1 MAIIPKDELSMTN
14 FNSTVFKALG
24 DPSRL
29 KILDFLRKG
38 ERCACEIVPVVGF
51 SQPTV
56 SRHLK
61 VLLDC
66 GVLRRRK
73 EGNKVF
79 YSVTSRTI
87 YELID
92 SVNSTLVE
100 SLSRTI
106 ITRIKRGYR

>member
-1 MAIIPKDELSMTN
+1 MVPMDELSMTN
-14 FNSTVFKALG
+14 FKSTVFKALG

-29 KILDFLRKG
+29 KILDLLRKG
-38 ERCACEIVPVVGF
+38 ERCACEIVPAVGF

-66 GVLRRRK
+66 GILRRRK
-73 EGNKVF
+73 EGNKVI

-87 YELID
+87 YELMD

-106 ITRIKRGYR
+106 ITRIQHGYR

>member
-1 MAIIPKDELSMTN
+1 MTN
-14 FNSTVFKALG
+14 FKSTIFKALG

-38 ERCACEIVPVVGF
+38 ERCACEIVPTVGF

-61 VLLDC
+61 VLVDC

-73 EGNKVF
+73 ERNKVF

-87 YELID
+87 YGLID

-106 ITRIKRGYR
+106 ITRIQRGYR